1 MIISNVDAADLNRLV
16 DLEQEAT
23 ARVLRRWIRDT
34 WVGTSGVPGRS
45 ATESELSGAQRA
57 AILVMYLDREVA
69 KGLLRQLDDDDVRAV
84 GLAMGSIE
92 NVDPAII
99 EAVIGDFVRDLHE
112 VSMMPR
118 SGPDFV
124 AKVLPQLL
132 DETRRNELLP
142 IINRR
147 VNREFEQFIAV
158 RPPASVAAMLRDEH
172 PQTQAVALC
181 LMGPENAAL
190 VLKHLPEDTK
200 TAITVRMA
208 RLKRIPGELADDVI
222 VALRAAL
229 GKQDD
234 HLDVGGVDRT
244 ARILGRMSRNEN
256 GAILEGV
263 SDEDPDL
270 ADSLRRRMIVFEDL
284 VQLTNMAIQVVLK
297 QVDRDDMVLAL
308 KGASSQLQD
317 LFLANV
323 SSRAADDIREEMEIM
338 GPVPR
343 SRIRAAQERIVAA
356 ALTLAEEGSIYLPM
370 GAEDEEG

>member
-1 MIISNVDAADLNRLV
+1 MA
-16 DLEQEAT
+16 EA
-23 ARVLRRWIRDT
+23 
-34 WVGTSGVPGRS
+34 

-147 VNREFEQFIAV
+147 VNKEFEQFISM

-190 VLKHLPEDTK
+190 VLKHLPEETK

-222 VALRAAL
+222 VALRSAL

>member
-1 MIISNVDAADLNRLV
+1 MAEAA
-16 DLEQEAT
+16 
-23 ARVLRRWIRDT
+23 
-34 WVGTSGVPGRS
+34 

-92 NVDPAII
+92 NVDPAVI

-147 VNREFEQFIAV
+147 VNKEFEQFISM
-158 RPPASVAAMLRDEH
+158 RPAASVAAMLRDEP

-181 LMGPENAAL
+181 LMGPENAAM
-190 VLKHLPEDTK
+190 VLKHLPEETK

-370 GAEDEEG
+370 GAEDEED

>member
-1 MIISNVDAADLNRLV
+1 MA
-16 DLEQEAT
+16 ET
-23 ARVLRRWIRDT
+23 
-34 WVGTSGVPGRS
+34 
-45 ATESELSGAQRA
+45 ATESELSGSQRA

-69 KGLLRQLDDDDVRAV
+69 RSLLRQLDDDDVRAV

-92 NVDPAII
+92 NVDPAVI
-99 EAVIGDFVRDLHE
+99 EAVIGDLVRDLHE
-112 VSMMPR
+112 VSMMPQ

-124 AKVLPQLL
+124 SKVLPELL
-132 DETRRNELLP
+132 DDERRVELLP

-147 VNREFEQFIAV
+147 VNKEFEQFISM

-181 LMGPENAAL
+181 LMGHENAAA
-190 VLKHLPEDTK
+190 VLKHLPEESK

-222 VALRAAL
+222 EALRSAL

-234 HLDVGGVDRT
+234 HLELGGVDRT
-244 ARILGRMSRNEN
+244 ARILGRMSRNDN

-284 VQLTNMAIQVVLK
+284 IQLTNMAIQVVLK

-323 SSRAADDIREEMEIM
+323 SSRAADDIRE
-338 GPVPR
+338 
-343 SRIRAAQERIVAA
+343 
-356 ALTLAEEGSIYLPM
+356 
-370 GAEDEEG
+370 

>member
-1 MIISNVDAADLNRLV
+1 MA
-16 DLEQEAT
+16 EA
-23 ARVLRRWIRDT
+23 
-34 WVGTSGVPGRS
+34 
-45 ATESELSGAQRA
+45 ATESELTGAQRA

-112 VSMMPR
+112 VSMMPK

-147 VNREFEQFIAV
+147 VNKEFEQFISM
-158 RPPASVAAMLRDEH
+158 RPAASVAAMLRDEH

-181 LMGPENAAL
+181 LMGPENAAA
-190 VLKHLPEDTK
+190 VLKHLPEDSK

-222 VALRAAL
+222 IALRAAL

-370 GAEDEEG
+370 GAEDEEV

>member
-1 MIISNVDAADLNRLV
+1 MA
-16 DLEQEAT
+16 ET
-23 ARVLRRWIRDT
+23 
-34 WVGTSGVPGRS
+34 
-45 ATESELSGAQRA
+45 ATESELSGSQRA

-69 KGLLRQLDDDDVRAV
+69 RSLLRQLDDDDVRAV

-92 NVDPAII
+92 NVDPAVI

-112 VSMMPR
+112 VSMMPQ

-124 AKVLPQLL
+124 SKVLPELL
-132 DETRRNELLP
+132 DDERRVELLP

-147 VNREFEQFIAV
+147 VNKEFEQFISM

-181 LMGPENAAL
+181 LMGHENAAA
-190 VLKHLPEDTK
+190 VLKHLPEESK

-222 VALRAAL
+222 EALRSAL

-234 HLDVGGVDRT
+234 HLELGGVDRT
-244 ARILGRMSRNEN
+244 ARILGRMSRNDN

-284 VQLTNMAIQVVLK
+284 IQLTNMAIQVVLK

-343 SRIRAAQERIVAA
+343 SRVRAAQERIVAA
-356 ALTLAEEGSIYLPM
+356 ALTLAEDGSIYLPM
-370 GAEDEEG
+370 GADDEDGG

>member
-1 MIISNVDAADLNRLV
+1 MA
-16 DLEQEAT
+16 ET
-23 ARVLRRWIRDT
+23 
-34 WVGTSGVPGRS
+34 

-69 KGLLRQLDDDDVRAV
+69 RSLLRQLDDDDVRAV

-112 VSMMPR
+112 VSMMPQ

-124 AKVLPQLL
+124 SKVLPELL
-132 DETRRNELLP
+132 DDERRVELLP

-147 VNREFEQFIAV
+147 VNKEFEQFISM

-181 LMGPENAAL
+181 LMGHENAAA
-190 VLKHLPEDTK
+190 VLKHLPEESK

-222 VALRAAL
+222 EALRSAL

-234 HLDVGGVDRT
+234 HLELGGVDRT
-244 ARILGRMSRNEN
+244 ARILGRMSRNDN

-284 VQLTNMAIQVVLK
+284 IQLTNMAIQVVLK

>member
-1 MIISNVDAADLNRLV
+1 MA
-16 DLEQEAT
+16 EA
-23 ARVLRRWIRDT
+23 
-34 WVGTSGVPGRS
+34 

-147 VNREFEQFIAV
+147 VNKEFEQFIAM

-181 LMGPENAAL
+181 LMGPENAAM
-190 VLKHLPEDTK
+190 VLKHLPEETK

>member
-1 MIISNVDAADLNRLV
+1 MAEAA
-16 DLEQEAT
+16 
-23 ARVLRRWIRDT
+23 
-34 WVGTSGVPGRS
+34 

-69 KGLLRQLDDDDVRAV
+69 KGLLRQLGDDDVRAV

-92 NVDPAII
+92 NVDPAVI

-147 VNREFEQFIAV
+147 VNKEFEQFISM
-158 RPPASVAAMLRDEH
+158 RPAASVAAMLRDEH

-181 LMGPENAAL
+181 LMGPENAAM
-190 VLKHLPEDTK
+190 VLKHLPEETK

-370 GAEDEEG
+370 GAEDEED

>member
-1 MIISNVDAADLNRLV
+1 MAEAA
-16 DLEQEAT
+16 
-23 ARVLRRWIRDT
+23 
-34 WVGTSGVPGRS
+34 
-45 ATESELSGAQRA
+45 ATESELTGAQRA

-92 NVDPAII
+92 NVDPAVI

-124 AKVLPQLL
+124 AKVLPELL

-147 VNREFEQFIAV
+147 VNKEFEQFISM

-181 LMGPENAAL
+181 LMGPENAAM
-190 VLKHLPEDTK
+190 VLKHLPEETK

-222 VALRAAL
+222 VALRSAL

-370 GAEDEEG
+370 GAEDEED

>member
-1 MIISNVDAADLNRLV
+1 MAEAA
-16 DLEQEAT
+16 
-23 ARVLRRWIRDT
+23 
-34 WVGTSGVPGRS
+34 
-45 ATESELSGAQRA
+45 ATESELTGAQRA

-147 VNREFEQFIAV
+147 VNKEFEQFIAM

-181 LMGPENAAL
+181 LMGPENAAM
-190 VLKHLPEDTK
+190 VLKHLPEETK

-222 VALRAAL
+222 AALRSAL

-323 SSRAADDIREEMEIM
+323 SSRAADDIREEIEIM

>member
-1 MIISNVDAADLNRLV
+1 MA
-16 DLEQEAT
+16 ET
-23 ARVLRRWIRDT
+23 
-34 WVGTSGVPGRS
+34 
-45 ATESELSGAQRA
+45 ATESDITGAQRA

-69 KGLLRQLDDDDVRAV
+69 KSLLRQLDDDDVRAV

-99 EAVIGDFVRDLHE
+99 EGVIGDFVRDLHE

-118 SGPDFV
+118 SGADFV
-124 AKVLPQLL
+124 SNVLPDLL
-132 DETRRNELLP
+132 DDARRLELLP

-147 VNREFEQFIAV
+147 VNKEFEQFISM
-158 RPPASVAAMLRDEH
+158 RPAASVAAMLRDEH

-181 LMGPENAAL
+181 LMGPENAAM
-190 VLKHLPEDTK
+190 VLKHLPEETK

-222 VALRAAL
+222 VALRSAL

-244 ARILGRMSRNEN
+244 ARILGRMSRNDN

-297 QVDRDDMVLAL
+297 QVARDDMVLAL

-338 GPVPR
+338 GPVSR

-370 GAEDEEG
+370 GADEDED

>member
-1 MIISNVDAADLNRLV
+1 MAEAAV
-16 DLEQEAT
+16 
-23 ARVLRRWIRDT
+23 
-34 WVGTSGVPGRS
+34 
-45 ATESELSGAQRA
+45 TESELTGAQRA

-92 NVDPAII
+92 NVDPSII

-124 AKVLPQLL
+124 AKVLPHLL

-147 VNREFEQFIAV
+147 VNKEFEQFIAM

-181 LMGPENAAL
+181 LMGPENAAM
-190 VLKHLPEDTK
+190 VLKHLPEETK

-222 VALRAAL
+222 IALRSAL

-343 SRIRAAQERIVAA
+343 TRIRAAQERIVAA

>member
-1 MIISNVDAADLNRLV
+1 MA
-16 DLEQEAT
+16 EA
-23 ARVLRRWIRDT
+23 
-34 WVGTSGVPGRS
+34 

-84 GLAMGSIE
+84 GIAMGSIE

>member
-1 MIISNVDAADLNRLV
+1 MA
-16 DLEQEAT
+16 EA
-23 ARVLRRWIRDT
+23 
-34 WVGTSGVPGRS
+34 

-57 AILVMYLDREVA
+57 AILVMYLDRDVA

>member
-1 MIISNVDAADLNRLV
+1 MA
-16 DLEQEAT
+16 EA
-23 ARVLRRWIRDT
+23 
-34 WVGTSGVPGRS
+34 

>member
-1 MIISNVDAADLNRLV
+1 MA
-16 DLEQEAT
+16 EA
-23 ARVLRRWIRDT
+23 
-34 WVGTSGVPGRS
+34 
-45 ATESELSGAQRA
+45 ATESELTGAQRA

-99 EAVIGDFVRDLHE
+99 EAVIGEFVRDLHE

-147 VNREFEQFIAV
+147 VNKEFEQFIAM

-181 LMGPENAAL
+181 LMGPENAAM
-190 VLKHLPEDTK
+190 VLKHLPEETK

-222 VALRAAL
+222 MALRAAL

>member
-1 MIISNVDAADLNRLV
+1 MA
-16 DLEQEAT
+16 ET
-23 ARVLRRWIRDT
+23 
-34 WVGTSGVPGRS
+34 
-45 ATESELSGAQRA
+45 ATESELSGSQRA

-69 KGLLRQLDDDDVRAV
+69 RSLLRQLDDDDVRAV

-92 NVDPAII
+92 NVDPAVI

-112 VSMMPR
+112 VSMMPQ

-124 AKVLPQLL
+124 SKVLPELL
-132 DETRRNELLP
+132 DDERRVELLP

-147 VNREFEQFIAV
+147 VNKEFEQFISM

-181 LMGPENAAL
+181 LMGHENAAA
-190 VLKHLPEDTK
+190 VLKHLPEESK

-222 VALRAAL
+222 EALRSAL

-234 HLDVGGVDRT
+234 HLELGGVDRT
-244 ARILGRMSRNEN
+244 ARILGRMSRNDN

-284 VQLTNMAIQVVLK
+284 IQLTNMAIQVVLK

-370 GAEDEEG
+370 GAEDEEGGG